1 MEKIQSIVNNSKD
14 IETLVGV
21 INLTCE
27 LAEKS
32 QKNSEDKLNY
42 AVRMFHVVAKELN
55 KHGKISDEILQE
67 CEKITEQ
74 QLSSYIKEVIELW
87 NKAVPIIKRIK
98 KVLNKL
104 KLCRK

>member
-1 MEKIQSIVNNSKD
+1 MEKVQNIVNNSKD
-14 IETLVGV
+14 LETLIGV

-32 QKNSEDKLNY
+32 EKQPEDKLNY

-55 KHGKISDEILQE
+55 KHGKIPDELLQE

-74 QLSSYIKEVIELW
+74 QLTSYIKDVIEMW
-87 NKAVPIIKRIK
+87 NKAVPFIKRVK
-98 KVLNKL
+98 KLL